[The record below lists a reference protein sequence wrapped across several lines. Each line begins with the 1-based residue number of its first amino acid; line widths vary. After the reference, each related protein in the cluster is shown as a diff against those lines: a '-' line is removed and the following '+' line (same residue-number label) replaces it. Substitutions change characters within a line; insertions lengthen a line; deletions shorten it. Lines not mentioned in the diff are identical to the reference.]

1 MGFGQIVVAMDF
13 SEASIRALRRAASL
27 LGPDSSIHLVHVIDR
42 PSRGDEAADR
52 DATEKVKHDLF
63 RLAERHLDGARSAPV
78 HAHVTRGRPAER
90 ILKRARTCHADLIIV
105 GSHARGRVARVVLG
119 SVSEE
124 LARISEIPVLIVR
137 ETVASE
143 AVPDRVLVALDATPH
158 SRIAA
163 RAGVALAEQLGVEA
177 LGVSVVPETI
187 VPGASDDVR
196 AEIVE
201 LAGLALP
208 AETMK
213 TLRGRVRYARGEP
226 SSTIAGMA
234 RSRDIV
240 VCGTHGRSTLGRL
253 AFGSVATKLVRT
265 VPCPILVVRPSARAD
280 APLAKTAVIR
290 KRVKL

>member
-1 MGFGQIVVAMDF
+1 MGFGQIVVATDF
-13 SEASIRALRRAASL
+13 SQSSIRAFRRAAAL

-52 DATEKVKHDLF
+52 DATEKVKRELF
-63 RLAERHLDGARSAPV
+63 RFAERHLEGARNAPV
-78 HAHVTRGRPAER
+78 QAHVARGRPAER
-90 ILKRARTCHADLIIV
+90 ILKRARTCHADLIVV

-137 ETVASE
+137 ETVPNE
-143 AVPDRVLVALDATPH
+143 VVPERVLVALDATPH

-163 RAGVALAEQLGVEA
+163 RAGVVLAEQLGVEA
-177 LGVSVVPETI
+177 VGISVVPEII

-213 TLRGRVRYARGEP
+213 TLRGRVRYVRGEP
-226 SSTIAGMA
+226 SSTIADMA
-234 RSRDIV
+234 TPSDVV

-265 VPCPILVVRPSARAD
+265 VPCPILVVRPSRRAD
-280 APLAKTAVIR
+280 APLARTAVIR
-290 KRVKL
+290 KRVRL